1 MNIVLLTHYFPPI
14 GGPGARRMLGWV
26 HGFTAAGHQVTVV
39 TPAAQPCDPYYQPGE
54 SYTGPA
60 KVVAPAIFDPAR
72 LARGATG
79 TSAPATGPEKRGLA
93 ARLRPWLL
101 LPDQRRLAN
110 GPLTRAAIKEIFDV
124 CASNF
129 TPHSPICRLKPAF
142 RWSACRL
149 TRAGLNNE
157 PTLLLTS
164 SPYNSV
170 HLAGLTLK
178 RRFGERV
185 TWIADFRDDWFHP
198 VFFPHP
204 NGLYRAYN
212 RRLERSVLRA
222 ADGLMVVSK
231 RTLEKVRDRQ
241 QRHFDASFWESEGQ
255 SSDRSKWRWAPN
267 GFDPTGVEA
276 ILSASVE
283 PKPADAPVHLL
294 FSGTLW
300 QGHSL
305 VALVAALDAVA
316 ERTGRRFRFELAG
329 RVIEPIPTPRNPQ
342 LVEIVTAGWKPYADS
357 LAATRQANLL
367 LVHTGPETQDIKIKV
382 FDAAAVRRPALVLGP
397 ADSATVRLVR
407 EHVADPLIADQNDQR
422 AIEAALDRYLT
433 TQDESTHA
441 FTGVPEAYDRLK
453 QAAWLLEEFAPKIT
467 KGTG

>member
-1 MNIVLLTHYFPPI
+1 MHIVLLTHYFPPI

-39 TPAAQPCDPYYQPGE
+39 TPKAEECDPYYQHEE
-54 SYTGPA
+54 SYDGPA
-60 KVVAPAIFDPAR
+60 KVVTPVIFDPAR
-72 LARGATG
+72 LARSGSG
-79 TSAPATGPEKRGLA
+79 SSAPTTGPEKRGLA

-110 GPLTRAAIKEIFDV
+110 GPLVRAAAEVI
-124 CASNF
+124 S
-129 TPHSPICRLKPAF
+129 
-142 RWSACRL
+142 
-149 TRAGLNNE
+149 G

-178 RRFGERV
+178 RRFGGQV

-212 RRLERSVLRA
+212 RRLERSVLRD
-222 ADGLMVVSK
+222 ADGLTIVSK

-241 QRHFDASFWESEGQ
+241 QQHFEASSWSLGGDSQ
-255 SSDRSKWRWAPN
+255 WRWAPN

-276 ILSASVE
+276 ILSARV
-283 PKPADAPVHLL
+283 PKKPDDEPVHLL

-305 VALVAALDAVA
+305 VALVGALDAVA

-329 RVIEPIPTPRNPQ
+329 RVIESIPSSRHPQ
-342 LVEIVTAGWKPYADS
+342 LVEIVTTGWKPYADS
-357 LAATRQANLL
+357 LAATRQADLL
-367 LVHTGPETQDIKIKV
+367 LVHTGPETQDIKIKI

-407 EHVADPLIADQNDQR
+407 EHVADPLVADQNDQA
-422 AIEAALDRYLT
+422 AIEVALERYLST
-433 TQDESTHA
+433 EAESTHA
-441 FTGVPEAYDRLK
+441 FAGLPEAYDRLK
-453 QAAWLLEEFAPKIT
+453 QAAWLLKEFTTEIAEDTEK
-467 KGTG
+467 K